1 VRPASRRLGA
11 LLLIPATVLGLTA
24 CGSGGSG
31 SSTSSAP
38 ASASSSTP
46 APEPSSTEKPVSADV
61 GIKVAGKFGETP
73 TLTIP
78 STKEPSQLT
87 EQVLGEGSG
96 AAAASGD
103 TLVANYVG
111 QTWAPKDGKPNVF
124 DSSFARK
131 QPAAFVIGKGAVI
144 SGWDKI
150 LVGKKAGSRVLLV
163 IPPADGYGKAGR
175 PEAGIRG
182 TDDLVFVVDVIAS
195 YAPDA
200 SAPGTAVTALPAGLP
215 KIDNVPGK
223 EPKITD
229 VAGVK
234 EPTAPAST
242 LLVKGS
248 GAAIDAKKSV
258 VLQMVQT
265 DLATAA
271 QTQATWGTG
280 PQLVPAEQLFSLVDV
295 LKGQR
300 VGARAVVLLP
310 PSTSSSGAAQ
320 PAQIL
325 IVDVIGQV

>member
-1 VRPASRRLGA
+1 M
-11 LLLIPATVLGLTA
+11 
-24 CGSGGSG
+24 
-31 SSTSSAP
+31 
-38 ASASSSTP
+38 
-46 APEPSSTEKPVSADV
+46 SADV
-61 GIKVAGKFGETP
+61 GIKVSGKFGEAP

-78 STKEPSQLT
+78 SSDAPKHLT
-87 EQVLGEGSG
+87 EQVLGAGDG
-96 AAAASGD
+96 PAVASGD

-131 QPAAFVIGKGAVI
+131 QPAAFVIGTGAVI
-144 SGWDKI
+144 SGWDTT

-163 IPPADGYGKAGR
+163 IPPADGYGTQGR

-200 SAPGTAVTALPAGLP
+200 SAPGTAVTDLPAGLP
-215 KIDNVPGK
+215 KIDNVPAK
-223 EPKITD
+223 EPKVTD

-234 EPTAPAST
+234 EPAAPAST

-248 GAAIDAKKSV
+248 GAPIDGKKSV

-265 DLATAA
+265 DLATAK
-271 QTQATWGTG
+271 QSQATWGKG
-280 PQLVPAEQLFSLVDV
+280 PQVVPATQLFQLLDV
-295 LKGQR
+295 LKGQN
-300 VGARAVVLLP
+300 VGSRAVVLLP
-310 PSTSSSGAAQ
+310 ASTSSSGSAQ